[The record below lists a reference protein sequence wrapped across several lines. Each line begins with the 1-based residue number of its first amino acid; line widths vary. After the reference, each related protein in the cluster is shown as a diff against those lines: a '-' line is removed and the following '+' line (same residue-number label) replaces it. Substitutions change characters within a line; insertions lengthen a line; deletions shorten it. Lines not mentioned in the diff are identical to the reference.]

1 MPTVKQ
7 ICNTSGL
14 ALWSAHE
21 HKVAELVGLRV
32 DNRSAQDEKIE
43 LLDCF
48 TTDSSKTNSTGATQA
63 AEDFETYVASG
74 KIRFQ
79 LTVPTLEA
87 VSLGPSELKEVTF
100 LGKSY
105 VRGSYTTSDCV
116 VVASYKLR

>member
-1 MPTVKQ
+1 MPTVKATA
-7 ICNTSGL
+7 NTSG
-14 ALWSAHE
+14 ALLFNAHE

-32 DNRSAQDEKIE
+32 DNRASQDEKID

-48 TTDSSKTNSTGATQA
+48 TTDASKTNATGATQA

-87 VSLGPSELKEVTF
+87 ISLGPSELEEVTF